1 MIDVLANRQPTRLP
15 IYEHIISPVI
25 MERVL
30 NIQFAD
36 LIDGSPADQEEF
48 FRQYSRFFQEMTYD
62 TVSFEMTITELLPDH
77 GAILSGWPGPI
88 QNRADFNIYPWETLA
103 NQYWQVAAPQFEV
116 LSKSLPLG
124 MKALGGIGNGVF
136 EISEDLVGFQHMA
149 YLMVD
154 DPVLFAD
161 LYCKIGDLMVEI
173 WTGFLKRYADDFVI
187 CRFGD
192 DLGYKTSTLISLTV
206 IRQHIFPNISV

>member
-1 MIDVLANRQPTRLP
+1 VLANRQPTRLP

-77 GAILSGWPGPI
+77 GAILSG
-88 QNRADFNIYPWETLA
+88 
-103 NQYWQVAAPQFEV
+103 
-116 LSKSLPLG
+116 
-124 MKALGGIGNGVF
+124 
-136 EISEDLVGFQHMA
+136 
-149 YLMVD
+149 
-154 DPVLFAD
+154 
-161 LYCKIGDLMVEI
+161 
-173 WTGFLKRYADDFVI
+173 
-187 CRFGD
+187 
-192 DLGYKTSTLISLTV
+192 
-206 IRQHIFPNISV
+206 